1 METKVRMSHFLN
13 HWVYDWP
20 HVCAQNCMAKS
31 VSMQGR
37 APVAAPALLY
47 SPTDFLSGNL
57 KALRYDQKWMEIDG
71 IKVMENI

>member
-1 METKVRMSHFLN
+1 
-13 HWVYDWP
+13 
-20 HVCAQNCMAKS
+20 MAKS

-37 APVAAPALLY
+37 ALVAAPALLH